1 MPTTIE
7 IFCCYARED
16 QDLMKKLRTHLM
28 PLQRRSLIKLW
39 SDIDINAGDEWEEEI
54 QKHLDT
60 AHMILLLVSPDFMA
74 SDYCYSTEMEYALQR
89 HEKQEARVIPIIL
102 RPTAWKGAPF
112 DKIQVLPANARPVT
126 DARSW
131 ISIDEALNDVTEKI
145 GPIVTELLLPL
156 YIDEAQQL
164 VKNGRQEDALVI
176 YERTLRLEPE
186 YVPALYGKGA
196 TLFLLKR
203 YEESVT
209 AYDRAIQAS
218 AHPDA
223 RYHYGKASALRKLER
238 YEESLAA
245 YDEAIRLN
253 PRRARVYKEKG
264 ELLLELER
272 YAEALPVYEQLNK
285 RDPENAA
292 YYVQTGDILLE
303 LKRYI
308 EALVVYEK
316 AIQLDPDETYN
327 EPSYHK
333 KGELLLRLRR
343 FEAAVATY
351 EQAIILNPQNALYHQ
366 NKARA
371 LLELKRYEET
381 LAAYERCIQLSKNP
395 YCYHG
400 KGQALLGLERY
411 EEALVAYNEAIRLS
425 DPHVDPMFY
434 HDKGLVYKRLTE
446 LAYEMEKQARI
457 HWNSR
462 ESSYISFVVPVIT
475 EEFHLLCTLHTS
487 MVTSVAIRVDD
498 QIIATGHFNGAIKVW
513 YLPTGKELITFTPH
527 SGVVWAIAFTS
538 DGAFASSSW
547 DATIKLWNTDEHLGV
562 RELHTLTG
570 HIDGVRSLSISRDG
584 HILASGSDDNTIK
597 LWNLDTG
604 QELRTLTGHSA
615 RVLSVALGPDGQTI
629 ASGGWDSTI
638 KLWNLHSG
646 KELRTFT
653 GHSNY
658 VYSVAISPDG
668 HLLASGSRD
677 CTIKLWNLHTGQEL
691 LTLRGHTHA
700 VHSVAFSPDGQS
712 LASSSE
718 DQTIKLWDLYTGKE
732 LCTIT
737 SHSSPIWGVIFSPD
751 GQFLISRDN
760 NTINVWEKK

>member
-54 QKHLDT
+54 QKHLNT

-164 VKNGRQEDALVI
+164 VKNGRQEDALAI
-176 YERTLRLEPE
+176 YERALRLEPE

-223 RYHYGKASALRKLER
+223 RYHYGKASALRKLKR

-285 RDPENAA
+285 SDPENAA

-333 KGELLLRLRR
+333 KGELVTAQVRSGSLKRGKKRMTRQSGLQSWQERKPLFAQGRQVATNAAKGVGACQTA
-343 FEAAVATY
+343 EAAGELWLQFDHAQIALGQIVVKIHLQILQEAEDRLLMFAHPVQQITCSTLFDPPLGSRGGRCSWSEAVSFIEPAKKSAFPIQHFQRIEPALALFACVLGRLLHT
-351 EQAIILNPQNALYHQ
+351 EQQVD
-366 NKARA
+366 
-371 LLELKRYEET
+371 ELGSPDGP
-381 LAAYERCIQLSKNP
+381 L
-395 YCYHG
+395 
-400 KGQALLGLERY
+400 LLGLK
-411 EEALVAYNEAIRLS
+411 
-425 DPHVDPMFY
+425 H
-434 HDKGLVYKRLTE
+434 
-446 LAYEMEKQARI
+446 
-457 HWNSR
+457 
-462 ESSYISFVVPVIT
+462 
-475 EEFHLLCTLHTS
+475 
-487 MVTSVAIRVDD
+487 
-498 QIIATGHFNGAIKVW
+498 
-513 YLPTGKELITFTPH
+513 
-527 SGVVWAIAFTS
+527 
-538 DGAFASSSW
+538 
-547 DATIKLWNTDEHLGV
+547 
-562 RELHTLTG
+562 
-570 HIDGVRSLSISRDG
+570 
-584 HILASGSDDNTIK
+584 
-597 LWNLDTG
+597 
-604 QELRTLTGHSA
+604 
-615 RVLSVALGPDGQTI
+615 
-629 ASGGWDSTI
+629 
-638 KLWNLHSG
+638 
-646 KELRTFT
+646 
-653 GHSNY
+653 
-658 VYSVAISPDG
+658 
-668 HLLASGSRD
+668 
-677 CTIKLWNLHTGQEL
+677 
-691 LTLRGHTHA
+691 
-700 VHSVAFSPDGQS
+700 
-712 LASSSE
+712 
-718 DQTIKLWDLYTGKE
+718 
-732 LCTIT
+732 
-737 SHSSPIWGVIFSPD
+737 
-751 GQFLISRDN
+751 
-760 NTINVWEKK
+760 